1 MSNASTFL
9 RVAAVQMESKNGLVE
24 ANLQHATPLV
34 NRAADMGA
42 RLVLLPEF
50 MPPGYVFTTAIWK
63 GAEPKEGPTARWL
76 KETSKR
82 LGIWLGTSFLE
93 ADGEDF
99 FNTFVLATP
108 DGREAGRVRKQTPAS
123 CEAYFTR
130 GYAGPHVM
138 ETELGQ
144 IGVGI
149 CYENQLAY
157 VPRIMCRQSVDL
169 LLMPHSIPLLM
180 RSLFFSSGQVERYRN
195 AVKDLAV
202 RYARMLGVP
211 VVMTNKCGLWVSPMP
226 GIPFPVQRSS
236 FPGLSAV
243 ADSDGT
249 LKAQMG
255 DEEGVIV
262 EDVRL
267 DPSRKIHKVP
277 PNYGRWAWKDPYGF
291 SRLLRIATPVTE
303 ACGRLW
309 YSLSMERRRRARA
322 VSSGTSAAK

>member
-76 KETSKR
+76 KETSNR

-123 CEAYFTR
+123 CETYFTR

-138 ETELGQ
+138 ETELGR

-157 VPRIMCRQSVDL
+157 VPRIMCQQSVDL

-180 RSLFFSSGQVERYRN
+180 RSFFFNGKQVERYMD

-211 VVMTNKCGLWVSPMP
+211 VVMANKCGPWVSPMP
-226 GIPFPVQRSS
+226 GNPFPVQRSS
-236 FPGLSAV
+236 FPGLSTV

-249 LKAQMG
+249 LKTQLG

-277 PNYGRWAWKDPYGF
+277 PSYGRWAWKDPYGF
-291 SRLLRIATPVTE
+291 SWLLRIATPVTE

-309 YSLSMERRRRARA
+309 YSLSMERRRKARA
-322 VSSGTSAAK
+322 VSSGTSAGK